1 MIYCQLKCLMM
12 IKLSCIR
19 PKNSWPQLATFHQQQ
34 QQHHSTIMDI
44 GEIQIGWWNMVCW
57 VQAKRSST
65 DIRDSWIHTP
75 SPPVP
80 MHHYWWP
87 FSNIISYTS
96 WLPVISHLHEKCS
109 LLGLSSSQVPTTR
122 FLIKKM
128 VSIYVYEKGLST
140 WKGLYSGPFP

>member
-1 MIYCQLKCLMM
+1 MLGSLMVYCQLKCLMM
-12 IKLSCIR
+12 KKLSCIR

-34 QQHHSTIMDI
+34 QQHQSTIMDI
-44 GEIQIGWWNMVCW
+44 GEIQIGWWNLVLGASK
-57 VQAKRSST
+57 AKLYRYQRLL
-65 DIRDSWIHTP
+65 DAHP
-75 SPPVP
+75 PPVP

-96 WLPVISHLHEKCS
+96 WLPVVGHLHEKCS

-128 VSIYVYEKGLST
+128 VSIHV
-140 WKGLYSGPFP
+140 